1 MRELE
6 PSAKPR
12 AVRRPRGIL
21 HPALARLRVP
31 LPADRRRRDHELQRL
46 REPLRLA
53 GLLAALVPGGVRR
66 PGDAAGLGNTLIVA
80 TGATAIATVLGT
92 LLAYGIH
99 HYTRGGFV
107 RAFAIAPAILPD
119 LLLGIGLLT
128 FFSLLGITLG
138 LHSVILAHSVFA
150 TAFVTAIVLARM
162 ASLDPSLEEA
172 SRDLGA
178 GPVRTFVRVT
188 LPQLAPGIV
197 AGALL
202 AFTLSLD
209 EFVIAFFT
217 TAPPTDP
224 ADRHLLDGALRGDP
238 RGQRP
243 RHPPPVRERRDRHRA
258 AAADR
263 GTRPGPDTAAASRCC
278 SGVRAVYGTVA
289 LHDVSLDIGDN
300 EFFALLGP
308 SGCGKTT
315 LLRSIAGF
323 ETPAAGNPARRRTC
337 SGCRRTSGP
346 ST

>member
-1 MRELE
+1 MAEPIARTDVAASANPTTTAMRELE

-21 HPALARLRVP
+21 VP
-31 LPADRRRRDHELQRL
+31 LWLGYVFLYLPILIVVIMSFNDSENLFVWRGFSLRWYPEVFAD
-46 REPLRLA
+46 
-53 GLLAALVPGGVRR
+53 GALMQ
-66 PGDAAGLGNTLIVA
+66 GLGNTLIVA

-92 LLAYGIH
+92 LLAYGIQ

-128 FFSLLGITLG
+128 LFSLLGITLG
-138 LHSVILAHSVFA
+138 LHSVILAHGVFA

-217 TAPPTDP
+217 TAPTQPTLP
-224 ADRHLLDGALRGDP
+224 IVIYSMVRFGVTPEVNAL
-238 RGQRP
+238 
-243 RHPPPVRERRDRHRA
+243 A
-258 AAADR
+258 
-263 GTRPGPDTAAASRCC
+263 
-278 SGVRAVYGTVA
+278 
-289 LHDVSLDIGDN
+289 
-300 EFFALLGP
+300 
-308 SGCGKTT
+308 T
-315 LLRSIAGF
+315 LLLFVSVVTVIAAQRLTRLTG
-323 ETPAAGNPARRRTC
+323 
-337 SGCRRTSGP
+337 SSK
-346 ST
+346 